1 MKEQNWMREKITEK
15 SSNQSF
21 AMEPRLYYPG
31 ISQQKNMAK
40 IVKVLVGMVVV
51 VVVRKRY
58 VFTAG
63 GGIIGLITTTT
74 HHHHNIT
81 HYKHQLLLEL
91 PLTDTRS

>member
-1 MKEQNWMREKITEK
+1 MQWNHAYVTLGLVSR
-15 SSNQSF
+15 
-21 AMEPRLYYPG
+21 
-31 ISQQKNMAK
+31 KNMAK

-74 HHHHNIT
+74 HHHHNT